1 MICFYSLL
9 DCPSQFLMQTL
20 KELPT
25 SIKVKSEYL
34 AKHENAATQLGLSQ
48 YYELH
53 SHLQIFLYFFNNVL
67 TSQKEGSQAKVIKR
81 ALALVP
87 YFLNKMEWMDALLFK
102 KKKRFI
108 PQSRHGEFE
117 PGKAQY
123 STPNFF
129 DRFFLV

>member
-1 MICFYSLL
+1 ME
-9 DCPSQFLMQTL
+9 TL

-25 SIKVKSEYL
+25 SIKVKSEYF

-67 TSQKEGSQAKVIKR
+67 TSRKEGSQAKVIKR

-129 DRFFLV
+129 DQLFLIRAY